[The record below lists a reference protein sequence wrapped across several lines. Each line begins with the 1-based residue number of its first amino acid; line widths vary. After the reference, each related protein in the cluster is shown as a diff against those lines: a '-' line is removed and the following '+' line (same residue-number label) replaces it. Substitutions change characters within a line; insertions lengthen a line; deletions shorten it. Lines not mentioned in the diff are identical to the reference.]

1 MPIRRRLQQCTD
13 GGQDDP
19 QGNEG
24 NIHNGQV
31 QRLSELLRRDIA
43 DVRPL
48 HAHHARVLPD
58 APGKLA
64 IADIDG
70 EDLLRALLQQAVR
83 KAARRG
89 ARVAADEAGRI
100 DAEVAQ
106 RLFELQAAAADVG
119 AGIAPQFYNGLVLDR
134 RTGLVRFLPV
144 DIDLAGHDERLRLAS
159 AVAQAAL
166 HENDIQSFLM
176 LHSDIPPRQR
186 QQEILRPTPPGGT
199 APAPRRGE

>member
-1 MPIRRRLQQCTD
+1 MAKRVFLEFEHDIEAFEKKVDELRELAENT
-13 GGQDDP
+13 
-19 QGNEG
+19 
-24 NIHNGQV
+24 
-31 QRLSELLRRDIA
+31 SES
-43 DVRPL
+43 
-48 HAHHARVLPD
+48 
-58 APGKLA
+58 
-64 IADIDG
+64 
-70 EDLLRALLQQAVR
+70 AV
-83 KAARRG
+83 A
-89 ARVAADEAGRI
+89 VSI

-106 RLFELQAAAADVG
+106 RLFKLQAAAADVG
-119 AGIAPQFYNGLVLDR
+119 AGIAPQLYNGLVLDR

-199 APAPRRGE
+199 APVPRRGE